1 MLPVNENDPVWG
13 AFNPVYTS
21 ATAPYNINE
30 DVAVGTTVVTLAA
43 TDADSGSDGDIT
55 YSISTV
61 TAGGWKICWSSN
73 TQMWKLSH
81 QQIM

>member
-1 MLPVNENDPVWG
+1 MNENDPAWD

-21 ATAPYNINE
+21 ATTPYNINE

-55 YSISTV
+55 YFISTV
-61 TAGGWKICWSSN
+61 TAGG
-73 TQMWKLSH
+73 
-81 QQIM
+81 